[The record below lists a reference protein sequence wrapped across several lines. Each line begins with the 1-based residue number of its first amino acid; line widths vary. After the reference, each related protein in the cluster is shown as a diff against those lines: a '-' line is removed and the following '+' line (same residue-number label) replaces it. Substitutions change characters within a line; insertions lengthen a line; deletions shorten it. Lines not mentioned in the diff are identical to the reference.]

1 MDADA
6 MDRMLARTR
15 GELNRAWLAMW
26 QHLLD
31 ENPAESIAGR
41 LYAQEPSLVLRGWD
55 AAVASFAAAQH
66 AAYVSAGQTSARWIA
81 GEISKSAR
89 VSKKLP
95 HFDAL
100 DPPALQWAEA
110 NRLQLIRDL
119 TVEQRDLI
127 RQALIG
133 GARSGANPI
142 VIAREFRNSIGLT
155 AAQEEIVQNYRR
167 QLEGGDLAAA
177 LERELSSGAS
187 DQTIGAAMRANKPLT
202 SAQIDL
208 AVNRYRDN
216 FITLRSET
224 IARTETQRVAHQG
237 SAELYRQAISRGDIS
252 ADQIERTWVHSPR
265 ARNKANER
273 EFHREMHGQKRGWDE
288 PFVSGRG
295 VELRYPG
302 DPDAGAEETIGCR
315 CTVTT
320 RLNAA

>member
-1 MDADA
+1 
-6 MDRMLARTR
+6 MDRLLSRTR
-15 GELNRAWLAMW
+15 GELHRAWLAMW

-31 ENPAESIAGR
+31 ENSVDALATR

-81 GEISKSAR
+81 GQIAKRS
-89 VSKKLP
+89 VQKKLP

-119 TVEQRDLI
+119 TTEQRDLI

-133 GARSGANPI
+133 GARSGANPLA
-142 VIAREFRNSIGLT
+142 IATEFRDSIGLT

-202 SAQIDL
+202 AAQIDL

-237 SAELYRQAISRGDIS
+237 SGELYRQAISRGDIS

-273 EFHREMHGQKRGWDE
+273 EFHREMHGQTRGWDE

-302 DPDAGAEETIGCR
+302 DPNAGAEETIGCR
-315 CTVTT
+315 CTVTI